1 MDIYFG
7 NLKKNQMFRH
17 NKILCVKLEGNSAM
31 TEKGKKITLDKKE
44 IVKTSP
50 QSVQIFVGE
59 NNGIQSNC
67 WSRSRSI
74 FRRFATGMLRT
85 KKRSGNGGVVFY
97 RNCPR

>member
-50 QSVQIFVGE
+50 
-59 NNGIQSNC
+59 
-67 WSRSRSI
+67 
-74 FRRFATGMLRT
+74 
-85 KKRSGNGGVVFY
+85 
-97 RNCPR
+97 